1 MSAPQAPAW
10 GALAWADRYRRA
22 QAAGT
27 AEARRPVPRRRALGS
42 LVPATP
48 ARRRPGGAGDRRR
61 SGESAL
67 SEYRSPARLP
77 RSRATPHRCRA
88 SARLRGAGTDVREG
102 PEQRISDGPGLGAEQ
117 PALSAPS
124 PAQQSPFICGALAWA
139 VRIARPRG
147 AGTVD
152 QRRPGPRRRAAGP
165 FIPRGLLLSK
175 ALSPARRWHGGQN
188 RTPAADQLR
197 CRPLTP
203 CGEAARRV
211 GGDRGRVCGAGGGGA
226 VVAVWPGRAGR
237 AMSMPCGSGDVDALH
252 AGARRAWG
260 WARGAGVRSGRPA
273 WRGRPPGTC
282 CVRRGRPWRPP
293 RRCGRCGRCSRG
305 GGRWRR
311 R

>member
-1 MSAPQAPAW
+1 MSTPQAPAC
-10 GALAWADRYRRA
+10 GALAWAGRYRRA
-22 QAAGT
+22 HGAGT

-42 LVPATP
+42 LVPAAP
-48 ARRRPGGAGDRRR
+48 AGRRPGGAGDRRR

-67 SEYRSPARLP
+67 SECRSPARLP

-88 SARLRGAGTDVREG
+88 SARLRDAGTDVREG
-102 PEQRISDGPGLGAEQ
+102 PEQRISDGPDLGAER

-124 PAQQSPFICGALAWA
+124 PAQQSPFACAALAWA
-139 VRIARPRG
+139 ARIARPRG

-152 QRRPGPRRRAAGP
+152 Q
-165 FIPRGLLLSK
+165 
-175 ALSPARRWHGGQN
+175 
-188 RTPAADQLR
+188 LR
-197 CRPLTP
+197 CGPLTP

-211 GGDRGRVCGAGGGGA
+211 GGDRGRVCGAGGGGS
-226 VVAVWPGRAGR
+226 VVVVWPGRAGW
-237 AMSMPCGSGDVDALH
+237 AMSMPCGPGDVDALH

>member
-1 MSAPQAPAW
+1 MSTPQAPAC
-10 GALAWADRYRRA
+10 GALAWAGRYRRA
-22 QAAGT
+22 QGAGT

-42 LVPATP
+42 LVPAAP
-48 ARRRPGGAGDRRR
+48 AGRRPGGACNRRR
-61 SGESAL
+61 SGESAPEPRTTPEEPSHTTSMPGKRPAAGRWHGRPEL
-67 SEYRSPARLP
+67 PARK
-77 RSRATPHRCRA
+77 R
-88 SARLRGAGTDVREG
+88 
-102 PEQRISDGPGLGAEQ
+102 PERRISDGPGLGAERTVLH
-117 PALSAPS
+117 PARS
-124 PAQQSPFICGALAWA
+124 PAEQSPFTCAALAWA
-139 VRIARPRG
+139 ARIARPRG

-152 QRRPGPRRRAAGP
+152 Q
-165 FIPRGLLLSK
+165 
-175 ALSPARRWHGGQN
+175 
-188 RTPAADQLR
+188 LR
-197 CRPLTP
+197 CGPLTP

-211 GGDRGRVCGAGGGGA
+211 GGDRGRVCGAGDEDGGEGS
-226 VVAVWPGRAGR
+226 VVAVWPGRAGGR
-237 AMSMPCGSGDVDALH
+237 VMSMPCGPGDVDALH